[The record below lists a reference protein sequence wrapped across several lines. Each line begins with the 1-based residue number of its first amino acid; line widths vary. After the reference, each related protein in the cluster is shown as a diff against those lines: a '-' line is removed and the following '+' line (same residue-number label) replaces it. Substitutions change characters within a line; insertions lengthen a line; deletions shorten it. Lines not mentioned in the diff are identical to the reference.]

1 MDRNALGY
9 TQSIRWGNIV
19 PQPLSIRL
27 FALLFGFSVILSV
40 TLALYTARSM
50 AFGFPITPEASAILA
65 GRILAIRMVG
75 AAFALSLML
84 LVFFF
89 KSRSAR
95 GTLVARWVL
104 GVVTSVAFLR
114 GIGIVDPVNDGGMA
128 TLAISLIQLTME
140 AFAILLLYGEDAA
153 DWFDM
158 RVWR

>member
-1 MDRNALGY
+1 M
-9 TQSIRWGNIV
+9 
-19 PQPLSIRL
+19 
-27 FALLFGFSVILSV
+27 F
-40 TLALYTARSM
+40 
-50 AFGFPITPEASAILA
+50 
-65 GRILAIRMVG
+65 G

-84 LVFFF
+84 LIIFF

-114 GIGIVDPVNDGGMA
+114 SIGIVDPINDGGVTAMVV
-128 TLAISLIQLTME
+128 SLVQLTVE

-153 DWFDM
+153 DWFDA

>member
-1 MDRNALGY
+1 VPGH
-9 TQSIRWGNIV
+9 GENIV

-27 FALLFGFSVILSV
+27 FALLFGCSVVLSV
-40 TLALYTARSM
+40 ALALYTARSM
-50 AFGFPITPEASAILA
+50 SFGFPITPEAAATLA
-65 GRILAIRMVG
+65 GRILAIRMFGV
-75 AAFALSLML
+75 AFAVSLML

-95 GTLVARWVL
+95 GALVARWVL

-114 GIGIVDPVNDGGMA
+114 SIGVVDPVNDGGTA
-128 TLAISLIQLTME
+128 ALAASLVQLTME

-153 DWFDM
+153 DWFDA